1 MCYVFMDVAKKV
13 QDWDGLFCDGVEG
26 LCIWRLFFYR
36 LEFGLI
42 PSAIAYDLL
51 LFLYFAQYHSA
62 FEFDHVCFLKRVL

>member
-1 MCYVFMDVAKKV
+1 MCYVFMDVVKKFKIGMV
-13 QDWDGLFCDGVEG
+13 FSAMALKVYAFEG
-26 LCIWRLFFYR
+26 CFYC

-62 FEFDHVCFLKRVL
+62 FEFDHVCFFKRVL